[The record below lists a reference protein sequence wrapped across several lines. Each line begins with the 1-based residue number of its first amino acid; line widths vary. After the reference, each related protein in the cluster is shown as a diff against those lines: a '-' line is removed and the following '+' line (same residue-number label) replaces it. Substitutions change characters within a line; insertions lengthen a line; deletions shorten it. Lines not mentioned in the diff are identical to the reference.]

1 MCASRTGAAP
11 SAADS
16 AFWGAD
22 DEYSGAAA
30 ARAGNVNRV
39 HASPNPAHKMG
50 DNVILHIA
58 GSRGCEYIVKLC
70 MASSNLELRN
80 RHEESGLEGESPS
93 NWHRNINEVV
103 VHE

>member
-1 MCASRTGAAP
+1 MCASRIGAAP
-11 SAADS
+11 FAADS

-30 ARAGNVNRV
+30 ARAGEVNCA

-50 DNVILHIA
+50 DNVLLNIA
-58 GSRGCEYIVKLC
+58 ASRGCEYIVRLC
-70 MASSNLELRN
+70 MARINLELRN
-80 RHEESGLEGESPS
+80 RHEESGLEGEPLS
-93 NWHRNINEVV
+93 NRHRNINKVV